1 VAKLL
6 RLSLPVEVGAVTLA
20 SRYVDPLWIHAF
32 PGLSAVFAALP
43 GARLVG
49 GCVRDRIAGRA
60 LTDIDLAT
68 SDPPERVMERLAE
81 AGLRCIPTGLAHGT
95 VTALS
100 AGTGFEITT
109 LRRDVETDG
118 RHATVAFTDDWR
130 EDAAR
135 RDFTINAMSMTVDG
149 EVFDHFGGLE
159 DLAAGRV
166 RFVGDPAARIAED
179 YLRILRYFRFVAR
192 YETQGGDAA
201 ALAAIAAGVPG
212 LARLSPER
220 VWSELKRIL
229 ATPVADAAL
238 NLAERTG
245 VLGAILPEARL
256 RPVNDLP
263 ADPLVRLA
271 AMLSG
276 MGTLAERLRL
286 SGAEAERLAA
296 LFGPVPDEDASDDD
310 LRRALAGHDTK
321 TLLDRAWLAGRGAAL
336 RGRISAMPVPVFP
349 VQGRDLIA
357 AGQQPG
363 PGLGQ
368 ELARLRG
375 VWLESGCL
383 LSQCELVSLSRR

>member
-1 VAKLL
+1 
-6 RLSLPVEVGAVTLA
+6 
-20 SRYVDPLWIHAF
+20 
-32 PGLSAVFAALP
+32 
-43 GARLVG
+43 
-49 GCVRDRIAGRA
+49 
-60 LTDIDLAT
+60 
-68 SDPPERVMERLAE
+68 MERLAE

-229 ATPVADAAL
+229 ATPAADAAL
-238 NLAERTG
+238 RLAERTG

-296 LFGPVPDEDASDDD
+296 VFGPVPDEDASDDD